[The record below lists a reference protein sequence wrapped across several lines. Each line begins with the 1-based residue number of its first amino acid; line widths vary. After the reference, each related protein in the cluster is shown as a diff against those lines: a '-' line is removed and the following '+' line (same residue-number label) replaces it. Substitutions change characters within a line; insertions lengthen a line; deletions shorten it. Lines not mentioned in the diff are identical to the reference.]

1 MAVGI
6 IAFGSLV
13 EDPGWELERVIERVD
28 EIDVTP
34 FTVEY
39 ARSSASRDG
48 APTLVPVTT
57 GGAAVRARVL
67 VLSDEVEP
75 ELAHDL
81 LYRREVWWRTGQ
93 EATYRASGGKW
104 IAEATL
110 RGLETV
116 LYSAWPPNIPDMTPA
131 RLAELAIASARLEAG
146 ADRRDGISYL
156 ADA

>member
-1 MAVGI
+1 
-6 IAFGSLV
+6 
-13 EDPGWELERVIERVD
+13 
-28 EIDVTP
+28 
-34 FTVEY
+34 
-39 ARSSASRDG
+39 
-48 APTLVPVTT
+48 
-57 GGAAVRARVL
+57 VL

-156 ADA
+156 ADALARGLETPLSARYQAAVLAATGASSLEDAWRRLRAGR